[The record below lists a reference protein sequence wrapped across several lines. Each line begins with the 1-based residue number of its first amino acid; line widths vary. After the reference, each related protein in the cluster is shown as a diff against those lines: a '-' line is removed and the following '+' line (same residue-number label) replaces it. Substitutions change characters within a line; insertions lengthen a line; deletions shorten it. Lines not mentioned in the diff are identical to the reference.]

1 MYIIYAIAG
10 RKAKMICQKWLVKGA
25 KTLMGV
31 VYRPEKIRGT
41 ALLLPGFGMHMCDV
55 DYFMSKLAR
64 KLSDAGMY
72 TLLLD
77 PYGHGDSY
85 GELDEC
91 TIDSL
96 KEDIMMGVEH
106 CKTVSDN
113 IYAISRGLLANL
125 LVSADTYV
133 NVIGLSPICIDK
145 DLISDFILPKQSV
158 EIYQYIPGKDY
169 VGYTDFD
176 KDKLCLMEMIGG
188 RIRHIHGQFINP
200 DILTYVLTCDHIQV
214 LRQYENAC
222 WIFFEP
228 SDERL
233 FRMYQ
238 SSELEYRK
246 LSAYYKTAI
255 YRDAMCQYNVI
266 DEIVNMTTA

>member
-1 MYIIYAIAG
+1 MDTTVLLRGYL
-10 RKAKMICQKWLVKGA
+10 KMIVQKWLVKGA

-31 VYRPEKIRGT
+31 VYRPEEIRG
-41 ALLLPGFGMHMCDV
+41 AVLLLPGFGMHMCDV

-64 KLSDAGMY
+64 KLSASGMY

-85 GELDEC
+85 GELEEC
-91 TIDSL
+91 TIASL
-96 KEDIMMGVEH
+96 KEDIMMGIEH
-106 CKTVSDN
+106 CKTVSNN
-113 IYAISRGLLANL
+113 IYAISRGLIANL
-125 LVSADTYV
+125 LVSAEKCV
-133 NVIGLSPICIDK
+133 NIIGLSPMCVDK
-145 DLISDFILPKQSV
+145 NLISDFVLPKENT

-188 RIRHIHGQFINP
+188 RIRHIHGQFIHP
-200 DILTYVLTCDHIQV
+200 DILTYVLTCDHLQV
-214 LRQYENAC
+214 LRQRGNAC

-228 SDERL
+228 SEERL
-233 FRMYQ
+233 FRVYK
-238 SSELEYRK
+238 SNELEYRK
-246 LSAYYKTAI
+246 LSVYYKTAI